1 MKKEI
6 DMVNGKLLP
15 EMTRFAIPIILS
27 SVMQTLYNAADS
39 LVIGRYGSSNALGAV
54 GSAGPI
60 VNIILSL
67 FLGFAVGTNVLAAR
81 YFGAGDKKMVK
92 STSDTSIV
100 LAVIS
105 GVITAIFGILIAEPI
120 VELVKI
126 DPAIKDMTAFYM
138 QIYFIGL
145 PFTALYNFVA
155 ATIRAMG
162 DTKNPMI
169 CLIVSGM
176 VNVVLNVIFVK
187 GLSMGVEGVAIPT
200 VISQIVSSIMI
211 LAVLKKTEIGFSL
224 KKLNFS
230 KKLCLNTIKIGL
242 PAGVQGMVFNLSN
255 TITVSAIN
263 SFGAAAAAANTVAGQ
278 VEGMVYVAM
287 NSVTQTVTTFTSQ
300 NLGANKIKRLN
311 PIMFYGFLLTGII
324 GIVFPI
330 LAYIFKAETI
340 NIFSPGDAEVAK
352 YAIIKYRI
360 VLLPYILVALMEIPS
375 GMLKGMK
382 ATTISMLMTIIG
394 VCGFRITWQL
404 IIFPI
409 HRTLDVLYMSYPISW
424 FATGIAYLIAYVIL
438 KKKLNRIMIT
448 D

>member
-15 EMTRFAIPIILS
+15 EMIRFAIPIILS
-27 SVMQTLYNAADS
+27 SVMQTLYSTADS
-39 LVIGRYGSSNALGAV
+39 LVIGRYGSSNALAAV

-60 VNIILSL
+60 VNIILNL

-92 STSDTSIV
+92 TTSDTAIV
-100 LAVIS
+100 LALIS
-105 GVITAIFGILIAEPI
+105 GVITAIFGILIAKPI
-120 VELVKI
+120 VDIVKI

-138 QIYFIGL
+138 QIYFLGL
-145 PFTALYNFVA
+145 PFMALYNFAA

-176 VNVVLNVIFVK
+176 INVVLNVIFVK

-200 VISQIVSSIMI
+200 VISEIISAIMI
-211 LAVLKKTEIGFSL
+211 LTVLKKTEIGFSV
-224 KKLNFS
+224 KGINFN
-230 KKLCLNTIKIGL
+230 KQLCFNTIKIGL
-242 PAGVQGMVFNLSN
+242 PAGIQGMVFSLSN
-255 TITVSAIN
+255 TITISAVN
-263 SFGAAAAAANTVAGQ
+263 SFGAAATAANTVAGQ
-278 VEGMVYVAM
+278 IEGFIYVAM
-287 NSVTQTVTTFTSQ
+287 NSITQAVTTFTSQ

-311 PIMFYGFLLTGII
+311 PIMFYGFLITGIM

-340 NIFSPGDAEVAK
+340 NIFAPGDAEVAK
-352 YAIIKYRI
+352 YAVIKYKI

-375 GMLKGMK
+375 GVLKGMK
-382 ATTISMLMTIIG
+382 ATTTSMIMTIVG

-404 IIFPI
+404 IVFPM

-424 FATGIAYLIAYVIL
+424 FATGVAYLIAYAIL
-438 KKKLNRIMIT
+438 KKKLDKIIVSA
-448 D
+448 